1 MSFER
6 FLCFLL
12 LNHHVWIV
20 LAHIVLGG
28 GRGVDADGE
37 TGDEHVSDSVLGG
50 NDIILCVAHKVLHR
64 IMSDYRSSKDMCVT
78 GACHMHD
85 LVVGP
90 HIAHIGLV
98 TITGGENKRRCQQTG
113 R

>member
-1 MSFER
+1 MTKVVNICIYSKYFKLTPIDFPLSR
-6 FLCFLL
+6 V
-12 LNHHVWIV
+12 N
-20 LAHIVLGG
+20 
-28 GRGVDADGE
+28 ADGE

-50 NDIILCVAHKVLHR
+50 NDIILRVAHKVLHR